1 MTETKLVRR
10 EGAVVEVHLDGPTN
24 GPAVM
29 LLPSLGRGG
38 EDYDAVVPM
47 LAAAGLRCVR
57 PEPRG
62 IGRSEGPMTGITLH
76 DLAADVAAVIEAE
89 RLGRVL
95 LVGHAFGNWVAR
107 VLLND
112 RPEQVRAIAI
122 LAAAITTEID
132 PGIRASINGSFD
144 MSLSDEE
151 RLVHLQRGYFAPGN
165 DARVW
170 LPGWHPPVARM
181 QREATIAT
189 TERSWLR
196 AAERA
201 RLLYVAAAEDTIS
214 PPPTLDALRAAI
226 GPRAELAVVP
236 GAGHALLPEQPAA
249 VAAALIRFAGQS

>member
-1 MTETKLVRR
+1 MVARP
-10 EGAVVEVHLDGPTN
+10 GAEIEVHIDGPEH
-24 GPAVM
+24 GPAMV
-29 LLPSLGRGG
+29 LVPSLGRGA
-38 EDYDAVVPM
+38 EDFDGVVAF
-47 LAAAGLRCVR
+47 LAQAGFRCIR

-62 IGRSEGPMTGITLH
+62 IGRSRGDMTGLTLH

-89 RLGRVL
+89 RPGRVL

-122 LAAAITTEID
+122 LAASITTEID
-132 PGIRASINGSFD
+132 ARTRVWINGSGD
-144 MSLSDEE
+144 LRLSDAE
-151 RLVHLQRGYFAPGN
+151 RLAHLQAGYFAPGN

-170 LPGWHPPVARM
+170 LPGWYPEVVRM
-181 QREATIAT
+181 QREATAAT

-214 PPPTLDALRAAI
+214 PPPTLQALRAAM
-226 GPRAELAVVP
+226 GPHAELVVVP
-236 GAGHALLPEQPAA
+236 RAGHALLPEQPAA
-249 VAAALIRFAGQS
+249 TAAALIAFSQS

>member
-1 MTETKLVRR
+1 MTETRLVRR
-10 EGAVVEVHLDGPTN
+10 EGAVVEVHLDGPAN
-24 GPAVM
+24 GPSIV
-29 LLPSLGRGG
+29 LLPSLGRGA
-38 EDYDAVVPM
+38 EDYDGVVPL
-47 LAAAGLRCVR
+47 LAAAGFRCAR

-62 IGRSEGPMTGITLH
+62 IGRSEGDMAGLTLH

-89 RLGRVL
+89 RLARVL

-107 VLLND
+107 VALND

-181 QREATIAT
+181 QREATNAT

-214 PPPTLDALRAAI
+214 PPPTLEALRAAM
-226 GPRAELAVVP
+226 GPRAELTVVP
-236 GAGHALLPEQPAA
+236 RAGHALLPEQPEA
-249 VAAALIRFAGQS
+249 VARALIAFAGQS

>member
-1 MTETKLVRR
+1 MGETRLVRR
-10 EGAVVEVHLDGPTN
+10 EGADVEVHLDGPAN
-24 GPAVM
+24 GPAMV
-29 LLPSLGRGG
+29 LLPSLGRGA
-38 EDYDAVVPM
+38 EDYNGIVPL
-47 LAAAGLRCVR
+47 LAAAGLRCIR

-62 IGRSEGPMTGITLH
+62 IGQSRGEMTGLTLH

-89 RLGRVL
+89 RAGRVL

-144 MSLSDEE
+144 MSLSEEE
-151 RLVHLQRGYFAPGN
+151 RLAHLRRGYFAPGN

-181 QREATIAT
+181 QREATNAT

-196 AAERA
+196 AAERT

-214 PPPTLDALRAAI
+214 PPPTLEALQAAM
-226 GPRAELAVVP
+226 GPRAELIVVP
-236 GAGHALLPEQPAA
+236 RAGHALLPEQPEATA
-249 VAAALIRFAGQS
+249 RALISFAGQS